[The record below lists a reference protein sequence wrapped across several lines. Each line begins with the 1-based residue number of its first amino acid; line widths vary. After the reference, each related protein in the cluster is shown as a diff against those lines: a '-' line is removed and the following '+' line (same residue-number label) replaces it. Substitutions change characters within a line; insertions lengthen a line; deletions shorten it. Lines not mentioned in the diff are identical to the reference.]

1 VESAGGADPGPPTA
15 TAPATTPAA
24 AAPPEPAA
32 PATAPA
38 NSALFPTRDQ
48 LVQAWGD
55 HIIGRLRPKAKALFQ
70 AGRFVG
76 VDGDRAVFGLPNDM
90 HRTRCEDVRGDVE
103 AALSEYFGLPVGLT
117 LVVDPGGAEG
127 QTATDATSPG
137 PAPAAPPAPRP
148 SSRGA
153 PEGTGES
160 PTDPPSPPSAS
171 DPTDPDPRRPPGDG
185 RHAAEDRQSGEQRH
199 HQETAEEE
207 DLSAFDESELGEIAD
222 IDNSAEARVLQAFPG
237 AEEVL

>member
-1 VESAGGADPGPPTA
+1 MN
-15 TAPATTPAA
+15 
-24 AAPPEPAA
+24 PEQ
-32 PATAPA
+32 
-38 NSALFPTRDQ
+38 FPTRDQ

-103 AALSEYFGLPVGLT
+103 AALSEHFGQPVGLT
-117 LVVDPGGAEG
+117 LVVDSGGAEG
-127 QTATDATSPG
+127 PAVTDATSPDS
-137 PAPAAPPAPRP
+137 APAAPPAPPPAAAPPAPP
-148 SSRGA
+148 SPGPSLRGA
-153 PEGTGES
+153 PEGSAEA
-160 PTDPPSPPSAS
+160 PADPPSPPSAS
-171 DPTDPDPRRPPGDG
+171 DPTRPDSPGQPGPD
-185 RHAAEDRQSGEQRH
+185 RQATTEAAAEVGESG
-199 HQETAEEE
+199 EEE

>member
-1 VESAGGADPGPPTA
+1 VNPES
-15 TAPATTPAA
+15 
-24 AAPPEPAA
+24 
-32 PATAPA
+32 
-38 NSALFPTRDQ
+38 FPTRDQ

-76 VDGDRAVFGLPNDM
+76 VDGDRAVFGLPKDM

-103 AALSEYFGLPVGLT
+103 AALSEHFGQPVGLT

-127 QTATDATSPG
+127 PASTDAASPD
-137 PAPAAPPAPRP
+137 PAPAAPPAARP
-148 SSRGA
+148 SSPGA
-153 PEGTGES
+153 PEGTGE
-160 PTDPPSPPSAS
+160 PPADPPPPPSAS
-171 DPTDPDPRRPPGDG
+171 DPTGPESPRRPGQNRHSDRHSGDELQ
-185 RHAAEDRQSGEQRH
+185 HQQAAEAGESD
-199 HQETAEEE
+199 EED

>member
-1 VESAGGADPGPPTA
+1 VPPTSPTSPTGTA
-15 TAPATTPAA
+15 TAPADSGGPPEPAA
-24 AAPPEPAA
+24 AAPVNPE
-32 PATAPA
+32 
-38 NSALFPTRDQ
+38 SFPTRDQ

-103 AALSEYFGLPVGLT
+103 AALSEHFGQPVGLT

-127 QTATDATSPG
+127 PASTGSTSPD
-137 PAPAAPPAPRP
+137 PAPAAPPASRSSSPGALEGTVEASADPPRP
-148 SSRGA
+148 
-153 PEGTGES
+153 
-160 PTDPPSPPSAS
+160 PSAPSAS
-171 DPTDPDPRRPPGDG
+171 DPTGPEPQRRPGQDRHSGDEVQ
-185 RHAAEDRQSGEQRH
+185 HQPAEAGESS
-199 HQETAEEE
+199 EED